1 MSLRVPG
8 DARDWVREH
17 LGRIGLNPGLPWVVI
32 HPGASAPSRRYPP
45 EQYASA
51 ARRFAL
57 DVGMQ
62 VVFTGG
68 PEEVGLVEGIRAVME
83 IPSMSLAGQI
93 TLGELAALLEL
104 APLLIANNTG
114 PVHIAAAVGTAV
126 VDLCALTNPQHTP
139 WMVPHRVLNHDVP
152 CKYCYRR
159 ICPEEHH
166 GCLRLVPPE
175 QVVEA
180 VWAVLAETGRSRRAG
195 THQPLLQASSPYKP
209 GRIA

>member
-1 MSLRVPG
+1 
-8 DARDWVREH
+8 
-17 LGRIGLNPGLPWVVI
+17 
-32 HPGASAPSRRYPP
+32 
-45 EQYASA
+45 
-51 ARRFAL
+51 
-57 DVGMQ
+57 MQ

-68 PEEVGLVEGIRAVME
+68 PEEVELVEGIRAAME
-83 IPSMSLAGQI
+83 VPSKSLAGQLD
-93 TLGELAALLEL
+93 LGELAALLEL

-126 VDLCALTNPQHTP
+126 VDLYALTNPQHTP

-152 CKYCYRR
+152 CEYCYRS
-159 ICPEEHH
+159 ICPEQHH
-166 GCLRLVPPE
+166 GCLRLVSPE